1 MKLLKNNKL
10 QILIIILISI
20 ISKLYLSPNTYTET
34 DDLIAIN
41 QIKNY
46 QNINIYD
53 IANDKESETYDSD
66 LKKKIRQIED
76 FDNSFYDGLINSIYF
91 LLKRVAPSKHST
103 FAPLQY
109 FLFSDVIYL
118 GDTYKE
124 IKFFSRLPSIFFAT
138 LTILITYVFAKT
150 ILKNQNRFLPLISVS
165 FVAFSYPL
173 MFISLRSYNYSAS
186 VFAVTLF
193 FYLIY
198 INSINQKNVLTV
210 SNYRIN
216 FRSSLLIGL
225 ILSLLAHLSYVILFL
240 SPLFFLILFF
250 QNLFKNKILSN
261 FNYNLIIIGLLFTIF
276 MTPLLTYMLSFNL
289 NEYGVTKST
298 GGEYY
303 EYYFNLNSD
312 SNTLVNLFQ
321 FYIQN
326 SYLVIVKNLS
336 FFIDKNI
343 YSNFLQFLILILFML
358 GFIFSY
364 KIKDKNINYFLN
376 IFLIFVIYY
385 FFLVLFGFVTLGPT
399 RHLNSYTP
407 LLAIVVSLGIY
418 GLFKKLKFINAYLNL
433 IVLSI
438 VIIFCL
444 NLVPF
449 YKNYK
454 DAFNE
459 NLLTKEIKES
469 KIGLIIN
476 NPSLA
481 DNICLMGKVSTLT
494 SISTCPLKNNRYTHI
509 LELNNTNL
517 EYLKNNNLSLAFV
530 NKKISNDELL
540 LIQKYEFKLKK
551 KIENI
556 KFIDNSPLY
565 ISKYVPNY
573 FIMEIYK

>member
-10 QILIIILISI
+10 QLLIIILISI
-20 ISKLYLSPNTYTET
+20 ISKLYFSPNIYTET

-53 IANDKESETYDSD
+53 IANDKESETYGSE

-109 FLFSDVIYL
+109 FLFSDVYYL

-138 LTILITYVFAKT
+138 LTILITYLFAKT
-150 ILKNQNRFLPLISVS
+150 ILKNQNRFLPLIPVS

-173 MFISLRSYNYSAS
+173 MFISLRSYNYSAG

-198 INSINQKNVLTV
+198 INSINQKNVLTI

-276 MTPLLTYMLSFNL
+276 MAPLLTYMLSLNL

-303 EYYFNLNSD
+303 EYYFNLNSN
-312 SNTLVNLFQ
+312 SNTLINSFQ

-376 IFLIFVIYY
+376 IFLIFLIYY

-407 LLAIVVSLGIY
+407 LLAIVVCLGIY
-418 GLFKKLKFINAYLNL
+418 GLFQKLKFINTYLNL
-433 IVLSI
+433 IVSSI

-476 NPSLA
+476 DASLS
-481 DNICLMGKVSTLT
+481 DNICLMGKVYDLT

-509 LELNNTNL
+509 LKLNNTNL
-517 EYLKNNNLSLAFV
+517 EYLKSNNLSLAFI

-540 LIQKYEFKLKK
+540 LIQKYGFKLQK
-551 KIENI
+551 KIKNI